1 MEAAKQKMAA
11 DAAWNQG
18 IYGNVQGLFKGLSD
32 WGKENAQHNM
42 IADMA
47 ADTLFGVGSGDKQ
60 HIFKGYTREA
70 SKGGRIRRR
79 GLTF

>member
-1 MEAAKQKMAA
+1 MDAANRRMAA

-18 IYGNVQGLFKGLSD
+18 IYGNVNSFFQGLGAL
-32 WGKENAQHNM
+32 GKENAQHNM

-47 ADTLFGVGSGDKQ
+47 ADSIIGVMTPKSNTGRRVVRK
-60 HIFKGYTREA
+60 A
-70 SKGGRIRRR
+70 SKGGKINRKR

>member
-1 MEAAKQKMAA
+1 MAA

-18 IYGNVQGLFKGLSD
+18 IYGNVNGLFAGLGA

-47 ADTLFGVGSGDKQ
+47 ADGIFGTMNDQNIG
-60 HIFKGYTREA
+60 KGYIVKRVKKA
-70 SKGGRIRRR
+70 KGGKLNRKR